1 MSDVTADFEE
11 LRRRIFK
18 DGSREGFLRAL
29 DGISEFVN
37 DLRREIL
44 GDDDSAD
51 VDTDELDELRKEA
64 GESKVQ
70 TPDPVRNVPDMI
82 KDATVTVVKESQET
96 SLSVLGLSV
105 VTRTALYTEYVTGIG
120 HINSVERLERLT
132 DEQLTDIYGIGKAR
146 FDEIKRVLAEYRSR
160 VTETLI
166 EELGLKV
173 LVTNALLD
181 SGVRFIEHLEELTD
195 EQLRSI
201 DGIGPIRVVQIKA
214 ALEEYYSYTAR

>member
-44 GDDDSAD
+44 GDNSAN
-51 VDTDELDELRKEA
+51 VDTDEPDELRKEA
-64 GESKVQ
+64 GESNVQ

-82 KDATVTVVKESQET
+82 KDAMVTVAKESQET
-96 SLSVLGLSV
+96 SLGVLGLSV
-105 VTRTALYTEYVTGIG
+105 VTRTALYTEYVKGIG

-146 FDEIKRVLAEYRSR
+146 FDEIKRALAEYRSR
-160 VTETLI
+160 VTETPI

-181 SGVRFIEHLEELTD
+181 GGVRFIEHLEELTD

-201 DGIGPIRVVQIKA
+201 DGIGLIRIAQIRA
-214 ALEEYYSYTAR
+214 ALEEYYATAR